1 MGAANP
7 TTALIIFL
15 IITLAYF
22 IIKYFVTS
30 PTQIKIWTFVYYLLV
45 VVSQFAINVS
55 ITKDVCGFNQFG
67 LAAITT
73 FVPWIVI
80 FGFLNLML
88 IMFPGW
94 LIPFSNTIGY
104 FFCYVTGI
112 SKFFKSILKDRNTLN
127 LDKNK
132 AAIVQALDNVYEDS
146 SMLINQ
152 ITIPELPEWWKT
164 MKEGGLLKAGV
175 GNDQYNELSKYI
187 LLKNNISEFTW
198 FVLTGGLVTSASYNY
213 ILNSGCQQSVSE
225 MKKRHTEYVEKDKKI
240 SENAKKGGSKQM
252 VYKGYE

>member
-1 MGAANP
+1 MKTQIISFFSGGYSLLGLKPAFGSFSQLEFPVAGAELVAAISYTYFINKGCNVY
-7 TTALIIFL
+7 
-15 IITLAYF
+15 IITARCEGARHDTL
-22 IIKYFVTS
+22 KEL
-30 PTQIKIWTFVYYLLV
+30 KKH
-45 VVSQFAINVS
+45 N
-55 ITKDVCGFNQFG
+55 ITGFKK
-67 LAAITT
+67 
-73 FVPWIVI
+73 
-80 FGFLNLML
+80 L